1 MFPGAAV
8 EDFCFQLAILKQQQ
22 QQNQINYAITP

>member
-22 QQNQINYAITP
+22 QNQINYAITP